1 MSTTYKSK
9 IEKFFKVVDSL
20 LTTIVLPVDTL
31 VFDSY
36 SVEEVEPGV
45 ARITKKNLDSVVIIN
60 SEFLGNTENEQD
72 GNWRLKIESDGN
84 LYFQKRIS
92 GSWVNADMSSI

>member
-45 ARITKKNLDSVVIIN
+45 ARITKKILIQLLLLIVS
-60 SEFLGNTENEQD
+60 F
-72 GNWRLKIESDGN
+72 
-84 LYFQKRIS
+84 
-92 GSWVNADMSSI
+92 